1 MTGLMLVVAL
11 IFAWET
17 RGVQLEAL
25 NDSKTIGVCVYNT
38 TVMGLIGVALL
49 FVLPD
54 SGQNLRV
61 ILLAACI
68 ILCATTTLL
77 LVFGSKVYLL
87 AKFGPAVVERMAAAQ
102 GSVGL
107 AMASRP

>member
-1 MTGLMLVVAL
+1 MLVVAL

-17 RGVQLEAL
+17 AAFSWRRSTTPRPSE
-25 NDSKTIGVCVYNT
+25 SVCT
-38 TVMGLIGVALL
+38 TPQVMGLIGVALL

-77 LVFGSKVYLL
+77 PGIRSKVL
-87 AKFGPAVVERMAAAQ
+87 PAGEVRA
-102 GSVGL
+102 GSC
-107 AMASRP
+107 